1 VVRKYRCQ
9 IAILAVPA
17 SAAQDVAEQLIDA
30 GVKSILCY
38 APITLGVPKHVRV
51 EYIDP
56 VISFQH
62 MTFYLDKGCIE
73 E

>member
-1 VVRKYRCQ
+1 
-9 IAILAVPA
+9 VPA
-17 SAAQDVAEQLIDA
+17 IAAQTVADQLVAA
-30 GVKSILCY
+30 GIKSILCY
-38 APITLGVPKHVRV
+38 APLTLTVPSSIRV

-62 MTFYLDKGCIE
+62 MTYYLDKGCIE

>member
-1 VVRKYRCQ
+1 M
-9 IAILAVPA
+9 PA
-17 SAAQDVAEQLIDA
+17 HI
-30 GVKSILCY
+30 
-38 APITLGVPKHVRV
+38 RV

>member
-1 VVRKYRCQ
+1 
-9 IAILAVPA
+9 
-17 SAAQDVAEQLIDA
+17 
-30 GVKSILCY
+30 
-38 APITLGVPKHVRV
+38 VPKQVRV